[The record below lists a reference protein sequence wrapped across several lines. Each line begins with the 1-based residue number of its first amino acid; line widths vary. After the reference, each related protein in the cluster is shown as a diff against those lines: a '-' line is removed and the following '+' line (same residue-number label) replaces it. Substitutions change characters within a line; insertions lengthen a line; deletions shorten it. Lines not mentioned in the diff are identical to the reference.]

1 MLFAVPP
8 VLILAGWC
16 RGSWE
21 EERIA
26 IWAVIGIATV
36 ALVPTLIWATMTDA
50 EIVDGSAYALS
61 SVATAA
67 AAMLLR
73 RRRRPDDGGS
83 EGSPE
88 PDGGAPEPHPFD
100 WDDFER
106 RFWDEVDRRKRDR
119 DPSPRTPVGA

>member
-21 EERIA
+21 EERTA
-26 IWAVIGIATV
+26 ILTVVGIATV

-50 EIVDGSAYALS
+50 KLVDGSAYALS
-61 SVATAA
+61 SVATAS

-73 RRRRPDDGGS
+73 RRRRPDDGGPDQ
-83 EGSPE
+83 SPE
-88 PDGGAPEPHPFD
+88 PDGGAPDPHPFD

-106 RFWDEVDRRKRDR
+106 RFWDEVDRRSRDR
-119 DPSPRTPVGA
+119 DPSPRTPVGV